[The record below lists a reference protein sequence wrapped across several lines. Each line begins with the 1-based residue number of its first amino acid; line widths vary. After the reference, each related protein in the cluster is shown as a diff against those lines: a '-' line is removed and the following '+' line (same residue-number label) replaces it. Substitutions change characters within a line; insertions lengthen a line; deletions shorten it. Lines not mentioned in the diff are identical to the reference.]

1 MSATCNPCP
10 CPVSPSDVED
20 LEKQLP
26 GYLKATVEWFRLYKV
41 PDGKP
46 ENSVSVGGGTS
57 RLNGFNLGGKYMV
70 LQSPSRR

>member
-41 PDGKP
+41 IH
-46 ENSVSVGGGTS
+46 NSCLYYCNIKCHTLYVQWGRSMVVALYVSSAIV
-57 RLNGFNLGGKYMV
+57 
-70 LQSPSRR
+70 